1 MQAIVEAETPEDDF
15 KNQCDW
21 SGRMTTFE
29 NRLENYGSTKKV
41 RSKEINKWPSFHL
54 DIALNPSH
62 AS

>member
-15 KNQCDW
+15 ENQCGSAD
-21 SGRMTTFE
+21 RMTTFE